1 MCFVDRV
8 LYCWLATGEYM
19 QDRRHAP
26 KSTSKAQWRAWASTL
41 DRSEHSRAV
50 VWHLERWLPV
60 HGVVVAYLAMSSE
73 IDPSELFSLERC
85 RFALPRVETPTTM
98 SIRYLDSDHL
108 ETHSLGFRQP
118 AASAAEVPIE
128 DIDIVLVPGLAFD
141 GAGGRLGRGR
151 GYYDRFLS
159 ELPASTARIG
169 VTSDASVVEEVP
181 MEDHDERIDWLATD
195 RGVNRAGGALPE
207 ETERVIAAAVAAGI
221 APRIHRF
228 PEGTRTSKDAA
239 RAVGCDLGAIA
250 KSLVFEV
257 DDRPVLALCSGDR
270 RVDEERLAAVFGG
283 RRARPASRDRVLE
296 ITGFPAGGTPAL
308 GHARELE
315 VVADVSLAR
324 YRCVWTAGGT
334 TDTVYPV
341 SIDRL
346 IAASRAQWKE
356 IATRG

>member
-1 MCFVDRV
+1 
-8 LYCWLATGEYM
+8 
-19 QDRRHAP
+19 
-26 KSTSKAQWRAWASTL
+26 
-41 DRSEHSRAV
+41 
-50 VWHLERWLPV
+50 
-60 HGVVVAYLAMSSE
+60 
-73 IDPSELFSLERC
+73 
-85 RFALPRVETPTTM
+85 M

-118 AASAAEVPIE
+118 AASAAEVPIG

-169 VTSDASVVEEVP
+169 VTSDASVVEQVP

-346 IAASRAQWKE
+346 IAASRAQWQE
-356 IATRG
+356 IASRG